1 MKRASAV
8 SRGPTRYLLFA
19 AILAVAGQL
28 AIFAASLT
36 LAREESSAVAHTEQS
51 GTALHHGHNEAT
63 CAACA
68 TLSLQAAVNSVA
80 SISSSMVAPLV
91 LSSPLAQL
99 LTDPQLLPN
108 SCRAPPREA

>member
-1 MKRASAV
+1 MTQRRKGDSKLVHIGDVGRAV
-8 SRGPTRYLLFA
+8 EKGLHW
-19 AILAVAGQL
+19 AGRQVPL
-28 AIFAASLT
+28 IGDADAKPHAAS
-36 LAREESSAVAHTEQS
+36 
-51 GTALHHGHNEAT
+51 
-63 CAACA
+63 
-68 TLSLQAAVNSVA
+68 AVNSVA